1 MNDEMNDMERNRE
14 QHAAG
19 RHRARLMP
27 VFILALLAM
36 AGCSQNELTD
46 EQPDGDNAPGKK
58 ITITA
63 SMPEPGATTRLTFD
77 DQTDGQGN
85 GKLVVK
91 WNQSNEKIYLCN
103 GTTREGAYASS
114 TYTQVAGSWGEDGKK
129 TDFIGDLPKGTE
141 VGDVLYAYYNSSITD
156 DQNFHIV
163 NPQGLVVSGIRSDGS
178 LAGMTHPMY
187 AKATYQ
193 GPDTPVNFSF
203 QYLTAALKLTLDLEG
218 IPADVTLASLQ
229 LSGVKLYESVPF
241 NLTTEGGATQTGFPT
256 PMGKV
261 DNPSLTTDGIFYTAL
276 IPNELPE
283 GMTIVATGSDGK
295 TYIATLPPTTIE
307 AGNIYV
313 ATASLAEY
321 QSNTPITTATMLNVA
336 IGLATGTEND
346 PTEITL
352 SGDMG
357 ANAPIGIGS
366 VGATAKHISIDG
378 GGKTITLGTG
388 TQNIFVMGNIT
399 SYPECSLALKNITLD
414 GNNIPNSN
422 YLVFATGSK
431 ITIGAETT
439 IQNMKNLEMGGF
451 TWVGAAIALS
461 SGDINSKPATLVMN
475 DGSINVDGYAITCL
489 TARCAVTFNGGTIHG
504 GVADMSVPS
513 ATEAQYATIDFKK
526 LPKDT
531 GEKLTLSVNIGS
543 VSYTDVFIAKLSDAD
558 LTVDNFELNELSW
571 GSAAED
577 VTDWELYVEKTG
589 EESYLKV
596 RAKSNNPT
604 P

>member
-203 QYLTAALKLTLDLEG
+203 QYLTAALKLTLEG

-241 NLTTEGGATQTGFPT
+241 NLTTEGGATQTGVSA

-261 DNPSLTTDGIFYTAL
+261 ESPPLTDGIFYTAL

-283 GMTIVATGSDGK
+283 GMTIVATGSDNK
-295 TYIATLPPTTIE
+295 TYIATLPPTTIQ

-313 ATASLAEY
+313 ATARLGEY
-321 QSNTPITTATMLNVA
+321 QANTPVTTATMLNVA
-336 IGLATGTEND
+336 IGLATGTDDN

-352 SGDMG
+352 SGDIDMG
-357 ANAPIGIGS
+357 ANDPIGIGS
-366 VGATAKHISIDG
+366 VGATAKHISING

-388 TQNIFVMGNIT
+388 TQNIFDIGNVT
-399 SYPECSLALKNITLD
+399 SHPNCSLTLKNITLD
-414 GNNIPNSN
+414 GNNTPNYN
-422 YLVFATGSK
+422 YLVFAESSK
-431 ITIGAETT
+431 ITIGAGTT
-439 IQNMKNLEMGGF
+439 IQNMKNKEMGGI

-461 SGDINSKPATLVMN
+461 SGTNPATLVMN
-475 DGSINVDGYAITCL
+475 DGSINVEGYAIMCVNS
-489 TARCAVTFNGGTIHG
+489 RYDITFNGGTIHG
-504 GVADMSVPS
+504 GVADMRV
-513 ATEAQYATIDFKK
+513 YATDDAKDIAIDFNK
-526 LPKDT
+526 LPKAT
-531 GEKLTLSVNIGS
+531 GKLTLSVEINYS
-543 VSYTDVFIAKLSDAD
+543 SDAFIAKLSGTG
-558 LTVDNFELNELSW
+558 LTVDDFKLNELILNS
-571 GSAAED
+571 SPED
-577 VTDWELYVEKTG
+577 VNDWQLYVATEG
-589 EESYLKV
+589 GGSYLKV
-596 RAKSNNPT
+596 KKKSTGPT

>member
-1 MNDEMNDMERNRE
+1 MNDEMNNMERNRE

-19 RHRARLMP
+19 GHRARLMP
-27 VFILALLAM
+27 VLILALLAM
-36 AGCSQNELTD
+36 AGCSQNELTA
-46 EQPDGDNAPGKK
+46 EQPDSDNAPGKK

-63 SMPEPGATTRLTFD
+63 STPEPGATTRLIFD
-77 DQTDGQGN
+77 DKTNADGT

-91 WNQSNEKIYLCN
+91 WKTSGEKIYLCN
-103 GTTREGAYASS
+103 GTARDNVHTSS
-114 TYTQVAGSWGEDGKK
+114 TLTQVANSWSEEGKK
-129 TDFIGDLPKGTE
+129 TDFTGKLPEGTE
-141 VGDVLYAYYNSSITD
+141 VGDVLYAYYNSSINTD
-156 DQNFHIV
+156 PVRYVPSNLSVPDIK
-163 NPQGLVVSGIRSDGS
+163 SDGS
-178 LAGMTHPMY
+178 LAGMIHPMY
-187 AKATYQ
+187 AKTTYQ
-193 GPDTPVNFSF
+193 GGGTVNFSF
-203 QYLTAALKLTLDLEG
+203 QYLTAALKLKLEG
-218 IPADVTLASLQ
+218 IPAGVTLDALQ
-229 LSGVKLYESVPF
+229 LSGEKLYESVPF
-241 NLTTEGGATQTGFPT
+241 NLTTEGGATQIGVPA
-256 PMGKV
+256 PMDKV
-261 DNPSLTTDGIFYTAL
+261 DNPSLTDGIFYTAL

-283 GMTIVATGSDGK
+283 GMTIVATGSDNK

-571 GSAAED
+571 GGSAAED